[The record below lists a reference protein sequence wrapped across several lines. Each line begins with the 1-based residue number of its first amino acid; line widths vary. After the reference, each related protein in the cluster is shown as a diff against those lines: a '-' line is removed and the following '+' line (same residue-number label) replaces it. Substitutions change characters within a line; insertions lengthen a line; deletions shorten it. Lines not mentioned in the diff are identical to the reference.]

1 MIQWRRRKFREHWA
15 KLSKPGPGRPR
26 VSRKIR
32 DLIAE
37 MSRANITWGA
47 PRIMGELRAIGIELA
62 QSTVETYMVRAPR
75 GSGQGWFTFLRNHSR
90 DIVSIDFLVAPT
102 VR

>member
-1 MIQWRRRKFREHWA
+1 
-15 KLSKPGPGRPR
+15 
-26 VSRKIR
+26 
-32 DLIAE
+32 

-47 PRIMGELRAIGIELA
+47 PRIMGELKAIGIEVSK
-62 QSTVETYMVRAPR
+62 STVETYMTRAPR